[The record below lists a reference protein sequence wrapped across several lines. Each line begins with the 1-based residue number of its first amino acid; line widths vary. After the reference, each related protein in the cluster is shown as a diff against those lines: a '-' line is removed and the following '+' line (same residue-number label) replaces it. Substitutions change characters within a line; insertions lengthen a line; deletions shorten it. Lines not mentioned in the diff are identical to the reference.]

1 MKSLAKGEKIVLGV
15 THKTSFSY
23 TAPVFQSHNEL
34 RMSPLDTGLQRV
46 LSHRIEVD
54 PATSLREHNDHFGN
68 RVLRFNL
75 IEPHNYLHITATSEV
90 ETTNDI
96 SCGFESS
103 PDPRPY
109 RERWVEFLAWSP
121 AVPFLAEYETVPVG
135 DALDMKQSDSEFMA
149 GLLRVAGYFHSTFSY
164 QADVTNVY
172 STPKEFF
179 ANKAGVCQDMAH
191 ALIGVLRLRGIP
203 ARYVSGYV
211 LDSHD
216 QPDDEAVRGSGA
228 THAWVQAWHEA
239 VGWIGVDPTNN
250 KLVDW
255 QYVRT
260 AVGRDYFDIQP
271 IRGVFQGTTEQQMTV
286 SVEVKIISS

>member
-23 TAPVFQSHNEL
+23 AEPVFQSHNEL

-46 LSHRIEVD
+46 LTHRIGVD
-54 PATSLREHNDHFGN
+54 PAASLREHSDHFGN
-68 RVLRFNL
+68 RVVCFNL
-75 IEPHNYLHITATSEV
+75 LEPHSSLHIVATAEV

-109 RERWVEFLAWSP
+109 QDRWVEFLEWSP

-135 DALDMKQSDSEFMA
+135 DALNMEMPESEFMD
-149 GLLRVAGYFHSTFSY
+149 GLLSVAGYFNSSFSY
-164 QADVTNVY
+164 QPDVTNVY

-179 ANKAGVCQDMAH
+179 DNQGGVCQDMAH

-211 LDSHD
+211 LDRHD
-216 QPDDEAVRGSGA
+216 QSGEHSLRGSGA
-228 THAWVQAWHEA
+228 THAWVQAWHET
-239 VGWIGVDPTNN
+239 VGWIGIDPTNN

-260 AVGRDYFDIQP
+260 AVGRDYYDIQP
-271 IRGVFQGTTEQQMTV
+271 IRGVFQGTTEQQMEV
-286 SVEVKIISS
+286 AVEVKIISS